1 MRNNRAINKP
11 INNIIFKTVRHY
23 KIIVLIPQNE
33 LAEVEEAPGRVEVF
47 QRTMSL
53 VPACS
58 PGRHWV
64 AVSDPVKEHT
74 HAAQRQDN
82 K

>member
-1 MRNNRAINKP
+1 MFPLPVTKQSYS
-11 INNIIFKTVRHY
+11 FMTDCHY
-23 KIIVLIPQNE
+23 ILPQNE
-33 LAEVEEAPGRVEVF
+33 VAEVEEVPGRVEMF
-47 QRTMSL
+47 QRTVSL

-64 AVSDPVKEHT
+64 AVSDPLREHT
-74 HAAQRQDN
+74 HATQRRGH

>member
-1 MRNNRAINKP
+1 M
-11 INNIIFKTVRHY
+11 
-23 KIIVLIPQNE
+23 LPQNE
-33 LAEVEEAPGRVEVF
+33 VAEVEEVPGRVEMF
-47 QRTMSL
+47 QRTVSL

-64 AVSDPVKEHT
+64 AVSDPLREHT
-74 HAAQRQDN
+74 HATQRRGH

>member
-1 MRNNRAINKP
+1 MLLIYFQFLLP
-11 INNIIFKTVRHY
+11 SIIFSAVCHY
-23 KIIVLIPQNE
+23 EIIVNIPQNE
-33 LAEVEEAPGRVEVF
+33 VAEVEEAPGRVEVF
-47 QRTMSL
+47 QRTVSL

-58 PGRHWV
+58 PGTHWV

>member
-1 MRNNRAINKP
+1 MADC
-11 INNIIFKTVRHY
+11 HY
-23 KIIVLIPQNE
+23 ILLQNE
-33 LAEVEEAPGRVEVF
+33 VAEVEEVPGRVEMF
-47 QRTMSL
+47 QRTVSL

-64 AVSDPVKEHT
+64 AVSDPLREHT
-74 HAAQRQDN
+74 HATQRRGN